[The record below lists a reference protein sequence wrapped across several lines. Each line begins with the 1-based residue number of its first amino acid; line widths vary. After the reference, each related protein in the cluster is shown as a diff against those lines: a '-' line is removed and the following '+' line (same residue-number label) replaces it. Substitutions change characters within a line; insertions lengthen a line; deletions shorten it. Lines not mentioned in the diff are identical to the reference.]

1 MEHGYYGNCIRQVLR
16 RTLLP
21 GRSRRHQPAALH
33 DFMGILHTVF
43 FILVGFFVLI
53 VPAVAA

>member
-1 MEHGYYGNCIRQVLR
+1 MEHGNYGNCIRQVLR
-16 RTLLP
+16 PKRF
-21 GRSRRHQPAALH
+21 RWSRPAAPR
-33 DFMGILHTVF
+33 DFMGIFTHKVF